1 MISMLLLKWL
11 KHFPKYSN
19 HSTVWRVKLSR
30 SELSTSRRRHTPKK
44 MKNMEMRSRLYVHF
58 SDKLLFLSSDNDGD
72 DANS

>member
-1 MISMLLLKWL
+1 M
-11 KHFPKYSN
+11 
-19 HSTVWRVKLSR
+19 VWRVELSR
-30 SELSTSRRRHTPKK
+30 SELSTSRRHTPKK

>member
-1 MISMLLLKWL
+1 MLSILLLKL
-11 KHFPKYSN
+11 FKHFPKYSN
-19 HSTVWRVKLSR
+19 LGSVWRAESSR
-30 SELSTSRRRHTPKK
+30 SELSTSRRHTPKK